1 MASISLTEVSKQ
13 YVSSAYAVESL
24 DLEIEDGE
32 FFGLLGPSGSG
43 KTTVLRMVA
52 GLESPTGGSISFDG
66 HDVARKTPQAR
77 NVAMIFEQ
85 NALYPHMTVRQNI
98 SYPLKIQKMPKAEQA
113 NSVAHM
119 SDLLGIGHLLDRRPT
134 QMSGGQQQ
142 RVAVARA
149 LVRTPAVCCM
159 DEPIAHLD
167 AALRGRL
174 RGDLRR
180 LQQSLGITSVIV
192 THDPIEAMTMT
203 DRVAVMREGLL
214 QQVGSPRDIHDNP
227 VNAFV
232 AQFFGLH
239 TMNQVSGTL
248 DGDSGD
254 SGDSGGTATI
264 AGSTVLLP
272 HRLRAALGR
281 RHHSFTLG
289 IRPELV
295 TVRRGAAPLSSSDAA
310 VVLPGSVYVS
320 ETLGEGNFV
329 RVRVGDSMVH
339 AITSGGASYGIDE
352 VVTVSLPV
360 DRLYVFAGEGDATV
374 SRPEITTPA
383 EATL

>member
-192 THDPIEAMTMT
+192 THDD
-203 DRVAVMREGLL
+203 DR
-214 QQVGSPRDIHDNP
+214 P
-227 VNAFV
+227 
-232 AQFFGLH
+232 
-239 TMNQVSGTL
+239 
-248 DGDSGD
+248 
-254 SGDSGGTATI
+254 GGRYARGI
-264 AGSTVLLP
+264 A
-272 HRLRAALGR
+272 AAG
-281 RHHSFTLG
+281 G
-289 IRPELV
+289 V
-295 TVRRGAAPLSSSDAA
+295 T
-310 VVLPGSVYVS
+310 
-320 ETLGEGNFV
+320 T
-329 RVRVGDSMVH
+329 
-339 AITSGGASYGIDE
+339 
-352 VVTVSLPV
+352 
-360 DRLYVFAGEGDATV
+360 
-374 SRPEITTPA
+374 
-383 EATL
+383 

>member
-1 MASISLTEVSKQ
+1 MAKISLSQISKQ
-13 YVSSAYAVESL
+13 YTAATHAVQTL
-24 DLEIEDGE
+24 DLEVEDGE

-43 KTTVLRMVA
+43 KTTVLRMIA
-52 GLESPTGGSISFDG
+52 GLEDPTGGTIDFDG
-66 HDVARKTPQAR
+66 VNVERKTPQAR

-98 SYPLKIQKMPKAEQA
+98 SYPLRIRKVSKAEQA
-113 NSVAHM
+113 ESVKRICE
-119 SDLLGIGHLLDRRPT
+119 LLGIEHLLDRRPT

-180 LQQSLGITSVIV
+180 LQQSLGVTSVIV

-203 DRVAVMREGLL
+203 DRVAVMRDGAL
-214 QQVGSPRDIHDNP
+214 QQVGSPRDIHNNP
-227 VNAFV
+227 CNAFV

-239 TMNQVSGTL
+239 TMNQVKGTL
-248 DGDSGD
+248 DAGAAGAATVSGVE
-254 SGDSGGTATI
+254 T
-264 AGSTVLLP
+264 LLP
-272 HRLRAALGR
+272 PRVLGALGR
-281 RHHSFTLG
+281 HHREFTLG

-295 TVRRGAAPLSSSDAA
+295 TVRRRSDAA
-310 VVLPGSVYVS
+310 SQVGSSIDLPGLVYVS

-329 RVRVGDSMVH
+329 RVRVGEAIVH
-339 AITSGGASYGIDE
+339 AITPAAASYDIDE
-352 VVTVSLPV
+352 PVTVSLPV
-360 DRLYVFAGEGDATV
+360 DRMYVFGGEGDATLAK
-374 SRPEITTPA
+374 PEATTPVA
-383 EATL
+383 IAL